1 MKRFLREWCLVL
13 ALLTTVAAA
22 WAQPDRWQQRAQYE
36 MDVDVD
42 APNHQYRGTQKLTYY
57 NNSPD
62 ALHKVF
68 YHLYYNAFQ
77 PGSMM
82 DVRSR
87 TIADPDKRVS
97 DRIAE
102 LKPDEI
108 GYLRVKSLKHNGKA
122 VRFTEVGTI
131 LEVELSE
138 AIPPHSTAV
147 LEMEFEGQA
156 PLQIRRA
163 GRDNREGIEL
173 SMSQWYPK
181 LCEYDYQGWHANP
194 YVGREFHGVWGDFN
208 VRLTIDKDYV
218 VGGTGYL
225 QNPQA
230 VGHGYEAPGSELH
243 LPKGDKLTWHFYAP
257 NVHDFMWAA
266 DPDYKH
272 VTAQVPGGP
281 TLHFLYQAGEKTAA
295 WDELPAY
302 TVKAF
307 EFIGKH
313 YGEYPYEQYSVIQGG
328 DGGMEYPMATL
339 ITGHRKLASLVGV
352 TVHEAL
358 HSWYQMILGTN
369 ESLYPWMD
377 EGFTSYAS
385 NVTMAHLFERS
396 NEGESIHSGSYQGY
410 RYLAKSG
417 LEEPMS
423 THADHYNTNT
433 AYGLAAYSKGAVFLH
448 QLEYIIGK
456 AAFDQGMLDY
466 FHTWKFKHPNP
477 NDFIRV
483 MEKRADLELDWYKEY
498 WVYSTKTIDYAIDS
512 VMDMGNGQTKVVLR
526 KIGQMPMPLDVQVNF
541 KRNSAT
547 HNIPLRIMR
556 GEKAAEGD
564 NWMTHTDWPW
574 TNATYEL
581 IIDAKYNKI
590 QSIVIDPS
598 GRMADVNLDNNTWE
612 AE

>member
-1 MKRFLREWCLVL
+1 MKRFLREWCLAL
-13 ALLTTVAAA
+13 ALLTTVATA

-62 ALHKVF
+62 ALHRVF

-97 DRIAE
+97 NRIAE

-131 LEVELSE
+131 LEVELTE
-138 AIPPHSTAV
+138 AIPPHGTAV

-156 PLQIRRA
+156 PLQVRRA

-272 VTAQVPGGP
+272 VTAQVPDGP
-281 TLHFLYQAGEKTAA
+281 TLHFLYQEGDKTAA
-295 WDELPAY
+295 WQELPAY

-307 EFIGKH
+307 QFISKH

-358 HSWYQMILGTN
+358 HSWYQMILGSN

-385 NVTMAHLFERS
+385 SVTMAHLFERT
-396 NEGESIHSGSYQGY
+396 NEEESIHSGSYQGY

-423 THADHYNTNT
+423 THADHYHTNV

-456 AAFDQGMLDY
+456 PAFDQGMLDY

-483 MEKRADLELDWYKEY
+483 MEKRADMELDWYKEY
-498 WVYSTKTIDYAIDS
+498 WVYTTKTIDYAIDS
-512 VMDMGNGQTKVVLR
+512 VIDMGNQTKVVLR
-526 KIGQMPMPLDVQVNF
+526 KVGKMPMPLDVQVNF
-541 KRNSAT
+541 KRKSEM
-547 HNIPLRIMR
+547 HNIPMRIMR
-556 GEKAAEGD
+556 GEKAAESE
-564 NWMTHTDWPW
+564 NWTTHTDWPW
-574 TNATYEL
+574 TNDTYEL
-581 IIDAKYNKI
+581 ILDAKYSKI
-590 QSIVIDPS
+590 ESIVIDPS
-598 GRMADVNLDNNTWE
+598 GRMADIDLDNNSWK